1 VQGVEC
7 GKRENKQNNMRT
19 KAVRL
24 YGKKDLRLEEFDL
37 PALKDDEVLAHVI
50 SDSICM
56 SSHKAALQGA
66 DHKRVPNDININ
78 PTIIGHEFAGVI
90 LEVGK
95 KWRHK
100 FKSGQK
106 FSIQPAMNQMGTL
119 NAPGYSYRFIGGDA
133 TDIII
138 PPIVMEADC
147 LLPYEGEAFF
157 PASLSEPM
165 SCIIGAFHASYHTPP
180 GTYKHNMGIRKRG
193 NMAILAG
200 VGPMGLGA
208 IDYALHQERKPGLL
222 VVTDI
227 DDNRLT
233 RASSIFTPEHAENEG
248 VQLIYVNTGKMKDPS
263 IHLRDLTGDIGFD
276 DVFIFAPVKPV
287 IELGDAILGFDGCL
301 NFFAGPVNPE
311 FKAEFNFYNV
321 HYAFTHIVGTSG
333 GNTDDMKESLKLMGE
348 GKINPAIMITHIG
361 GLDSVVD
368 TTLNLPQIPG
378 GKKLI
383 YTNISMPLI
392 ALSNLGGLGKKNPFY
407 AGLHQIVSKKD
418 YIWSLEAEKYL
429 LANAKPI

>member
-1 VQGVEC
+1 M
-7 GKRENKQNNMRT
+7 KT
-19 KAVRL
+19 KAVRI

-37 PALKDDEVLAHVI
+37 PELKNDEILASVI

-95 KWRHK
+95 KWQHK
-100 FKSGQK
+100 FEAGQK

-133 TDIII
+133 THIVI
-138 PPIVMEADC
+138 PSIVMEAEC
-147 LLPYEGEAFF
+147 LLTYDGEAFF

-165 SCIIGAFHASYHTPP
+165 SCIVGAFHASYHTPS
-180 GTYKHNMGIRKRG
+180 GTYNHNMGIRKGG

-200 VGPMGLGA
+200 LGPMGLGA

-227 DDNRLT
+227 DENRLT
-233 RASSIFTPEHAENEG
+233 RASSVFTPEHAEKEG
-248 VQLIYVNTGKMKDPS
+248 VQLVYVNTGKIKDPVR
-263 IHLRDLTGDIGFD
+263 HLRNITGDKGFD

-287 IELGDAILGFDGCL
+287 IELGDAIMGFDGCL

-311 FKAEFNFYNV
+311 FKAEVNFYNV
-321 HYAFTHIVGTSG
+321 HYAFTHIIGTSG
-333 GNTDDMKESLKLMGE
+333 GNTDDMRESLKLMGE
-348 GKINPAIMITHIG
+348 GKINPAIMITHVG

-368 TTLNLPQIPG
+368 TTLNLPHIPG

-383 YTNISMPLI
+383 YTNISMPLV
-392 ALSNLGGLGKKNPFY
+392 ALSRLGDSGKKDAFY
-407 AGLHQIVSKKD
+407 AGLHEIVSKTG

>member
-1 VQGVEC
+1 MQGSGLGG
-7 GKRENKQNNMRT
+7 GKKIIMKT
-19 KAVRL
+19 KAVRI

-37 PALKDDEVLAHVI
+37 PELKDDEILARVV

-66 DHKRVPNDININ
+66 EHKRVPDDIHIN
-78 PTIIGHEFAGVI
+78 PTIIGHEFAGVM

-95 KWRHK
+95 KWQHK
-100 FKSGQK
+100 FKAGQK
-106 FSIQPAMNQMGTL
+106 FSIQPAMSQMGTL
-119 NAPGYSYRFIGGDA
+119 DAPGYSYRFIGGDA
-133 TDIII
+133 THIII
-138 PPIVMEADC
+138 PAIVMEADC
-147 LLPYEGEAFF
+147 LLPYDGEAFF

-165 SCIIGAFHASYHTPP
+165 SCIVGAFHASYHRPP
-180 GTYKHNMGIRKRG
+180 GTYKHNMGIRQG
-193 NMAILAG
+193 GDMAILAG

-233 RASSIFTPEHAENEG
+233 RAASLFTQVQAAKEG
-248 VQLIYVNTGKMKDPS
+248 VNLIYVNTGKMKDPARY
-263 IHLRDLTGDIGFD
+263 LRDLTGDKGFD

-287 IELGDAILGFDGCL
+287 IETGDAITGFDGCL

-311 FKAEFNFYNV
+311 FRAEINFYNV

-333 GNTDDMKESLKLMGE
+333 GNTDDMKESLKLMTE
-348 GKINPAIMITHIG
+348 GKINPAVMVTHIG

-368 TTLNLPQIPG
+368 TTLNLPHIEG

-383 YTNISMPLI
+383 YTNISMPLT
-392 ALSNLGGLGKKNPFY
+392 ALSQLAELGKKEPLY
-407 AGLHQIVSKKD
+407 AGLHKIVSKND
-418 YIWSLEAEKYL
+418 LIWSLEAERYL

>member
-1 VQGVEC
+1 M
-7 GKRENKQNNMRT
+7 NT
-19 KAVRL
+19 KAVRI
-24 YGKKDLRLEEFDL
+24 YGKKDLRLEEFEL
-37 PALKDDEVLAHVI
+37 PELKDDEILASVI

-66 DHKRVPNDININ
+66 DHKRVPDDIHIN
-78 PTIIGHEFAGVI
+78 PTIIGHEFAGII
-90 LEVGK
+90 LKVGK
-95 KWRHK
+95 KWQNR
-100 FKSGQK
+100 FQSGHK

-133 TDIII
+133 THIII
-138 PPIVMEADC
+138 PSIVMEADC
-147 LLPYEGEAFF
+147 LLPYDGEAFF

-165 SCIIGAFHASYHTPP
+165 SCIVGAFHASYHTHP
-180 GTYKHNMGIRKRG
+180 GAYVHEMGIRKEG
-193 NMAILAG
+193 KMAILAG

-208 IDYALHQERKPGLL
+208 IDYALHQKRKPGFL

-227 DDNRLT
+227 DDNRLE
-233 RASSIFTPEHAENEG
+233 RAASIFTPAHAEKEG
-248 VQLIYVNTGKMKDPS
+248 VKLVYVNTGKMKNPS
-263 IHLRDLTGDIGFD
+263 RYLRDLSDGKGFD
-276 DVFIFAPVKPV
+276 DVFVFAPVKPV
-287 IELGDAILGFDGCL
+287 VELGDAILGFDGCL

-333 GNTDDMKESLKLMGE
+333 GNTDDMRESLMLMSE
-348 GKINPAIMITHIG
+348 GKINPAVMITHIG

-383 YTNISMPLI
+383 YTNISLPLV
-392 ALSNLGGLGKKNPFY
+392 ALSDLGELGKKDPFY
-407 AGLHQIVSKKD
+407 KGLHSIVEKNG

-429 LANAKPI
+429 LANAKQI

>member
-1 VQGVEC
+1 M
-7 GKRENKQNNMRT
+7 KT
-19 KAVRL
+19 KAVRI
-24 YGKKDLRLEEFDL
+24 YGKKDLRLEEFEL
-37 PALKDDEVLAHVI
+37 PDLKDDEILATVI

-56 SSHKAALQGA
+56 SSHKAAIQGA
-66 DHKRVPNDININ
+66 DHKRVPDDVKIN

-95 KWRHK
+95 KWQHK
-100 FKSGQK
+100 FRSGQK
-106 FSIQPAMNQMGTL
+106 FSIQPAMNHLGTL

-133 TDIII
+133 THIII
-138 PPIVMEADC
+138 PSVVMEADC
-147 LLPYEGEAFF
+147 LLPYDGEAFF

-180 GTYKHNMGIRKRG
+180 GTYNHNMGIKKGG

-233 RASSIFTPEHAENEG
+233 RASAIFTPKHAEKEG
-248 VQLIYVNTGKMKDPS
+248 VQLVYINSGKMNDPARQ
-263 IHLRDLTGDIGFD
+263 LRNLTAGKGFD

-311 FKAEFNFYNV
+311 FKAELNFYNV
-321 HYAFTHIVGTSG
+321 HYAFTHFMGTSG
-333 GNTDDMKESLKLMGE
+333 GNTDDMKESLQLMGE
-348 GKINPAIMITHIG
+348 GKINPAIMITHVG

-383 YTNISMPLI
+383 YTNIFMPLT
-392 ALSNLGGLGKKNPFY
+392 ALANLGELGKKSAFY
-407 AGLHQIVSKKD
+407 AGLDEIVSKND
-418 YIWSLEAEKYL
+418 NIWSLEAEIYL
-429 LANAKPI
+429 LAKAKPI

>member
-1 VQGVEC
+1 M
-7 GKRENKQNNMRT
+7 KT
-19 KAVRL
+19 KAVRI
-24 YGKKDLRLEEFDL
+24 YGKKDLRLEEFEL
-37 PALKDDEVLAHVI
+37 PELKEDEILAHVI

-66 DHKRVPNDININ
+66 DHKRVPDDIHIN
-78 PTIIGHEFAGVI
+78 PTIIGHEFAGII

-95 KWRHK
+95 KWQYK
-100 FKSGQK
+100 FKPGQK

-119 NAPGYSYRFIGGDA
+119 NAPGYSFRFIGGDA
-133 TDIII
+133 THVII
-138 PPIVMEADC
+138 PSIVMEADC

-165 SCIIGAFHASYHTPP
+165 SCIIGAFHASYHTHP
-180 GTYKHNMGIRKRG
+180 GTYKHDMGIRQGG
-193 NMAILAG
+193 NMALLAS

-208 IDYALHQERKPGLL
+208 IDYILHQDRKPALL

-233 RASSIFTPEHAENEG
+233 RASNIFTPEHAEKKG
-248 VQLIYVNTGKMKDPS
+248 VHLVYINTGKMKDPARY
-263 IHLRDLTGDIGFD
+263 LRDLTGDKGFD
-276 DVFIFAPVKPV
+276 DVFVFAPVKPV
-287 IELGDAILGFDGCL
+287 IELGDTILGFDGCL
-301 NFFAGPVNPE
+301 NFFAGPINPE

-333 GNTDDMKESLKLMGE
+333 GNTDDMKESLKLMGD
-348 GKINPAIMITHIG
+348 GKINPAIMITHVG

-368 TTLNLPQIPG
+368 TTLNLTQIPG

-383 YTNISMPLI
+383 YTNISMPLV
-392 ALSNLGGLGKKNPFY
+392 ALHKLDELGKKDAFY
-407 AGLHQIVSKKD
+407 AGLHEIVLKND

>member
-1 VQGVEC
+1 M
-7 GKRENKQNNMRT
+7 KT
-19 KAVRL
+19 KAVRI
-24 YGKKDLRLEEFDL
+24 YGKKDLRMEEFDL
-37 PALKDDEVLAHVI
+37 PELKDDEILASVI

-66 DHKRVPNDININ
+66 DHKRVPNDIDIN

-95 KWRHK
+95 KWQHK
-100 FKSGQK
+100 FKAGQK
-106 FSIQPAMNQMGTL
+106 FSIQPAMNRMGTL

-133 TDIII
+133 THIII

-147 LLPYEGEAFF
+147 LLPYNGEAFF

-180 GTYKHNMGIRKRG
+180 GTYVHNMGILKG
-193 NMAILAG
+193 GKMAILAG

-208 IDYALHQERKPGLL
+208 IDYALHQDRKPGLL
-222 VVTDI
+222 IVTDI
-227 DDNRLT
+227 DDNRLM
-233 RASSIFTPEHAENEG
+233 RASSIFTPEHAEKEG
-248 VQLIYVNTGKMKDPS
+248 VQLVFVNTGKMKDPARY
-263 IHLRDLTGDIGFD
+263 LRDLTGDKGFD
-276 DVFIFAPVKPV
+276 DIFIFAPVKPV
-287 IELGDAILGFDGCL
+287 IELGDAIMGFDGCL

-333 GNTDDMKESLKLMGE
+333 GNTDDMRESLKLMGE

-383 YTNISMPLI
+383 YTNVSMPLV
-392 ALSNLGGLGKKNPFY
+392 ALVNLGELGKRDAFY
-407 AGLHQIVSKKD
+407 AGLHEIVSKND

-429 LANAKPI
+429 LANAKSI